1 MTGGLSS
8 ATDSSRRSADR
19 TEPQPSDTSSRRPDI
34 QGLRA
39 LAVVLVVAFHAGLSV
54 PGGFTG
60 VDVFFVISGFVITA
74 MILREVDQTS
84 LSFVGFY
91 ARRVRRI
98 LPASALTI
106 SVVALASIA
115 AISPSAQRTT
125 GTTGIAGS
133 LFTANMLL
141 SRARNGYFD
150 VSPTSNPLLHIWSLS
165 VEEQF
170 YLVFPALLVVGF
182 LIARR
187 RFPTTDP
194 RRVVGAIVGV
204 VAGGSFLVSWY
215 MTNHSFAVGGLSFNS
230 QTAFYLA
237 PTRAWEFAI
246 GALIALVIPMIVRL
260 PRAIAPALACA
271 GIALVAVG
279 AWGISGTT
287 PFPGNAALL
296 PVIGTAFLIVAGSV
310 AANPIS
316 RVLSLRPL
324 TRIGDLSFSW
334 YLWHWPFIV
343 FASALFPAEGRAPFI
358 AAVIS
363 VLPAWLSF
371 KYLETPIRLD
381 TRIRGRRALTVAAIC
396 IVVPAG
402 CSLVLLHAPKPPQS
416 TATKTFLVSTGRAH
430 QTERRRCNQGVPVAG
445 LPARCTWSVSPS
457 HGRVI
462 LIGDSNA
469 GHFVEPAARASNTLG
484 YDLTV
489 ATFPDCPF
497 VDLVVQNA
505 VRPAAIQRC
514 RNFVTQSLRQ
524 IVAEKPSLVMLAA
537 SGPLYLTSKTSFRDP
552 TTGEQATTSD
562 RKAAL
567 WSTGLARILD
577 QLTTARIPTLLIRTV
592 PQWESWDARS
602 CAEARAY
609 LAPRSCGTDQT
620 RAEVAAFRSRN
631 VAAEN
636 RALRTVP
643 AVTAVDF
650 TDALCSPKQCTTNR
664 QNLWLYKDGR
674 HLSVAGALTLTDR
687 FRAAIRAHARP

>member
-8 ATDSSRRSADR
+8 TTDSSRRPADR
-19 TEPQPSDTSSRRPDI
+19 TESQPSDAGSRRPDI

-39 LAVVLVVAFHAGLSV
+39 VAVLLVVAFHAGLSV

-74 MILREVDQTS
+74 MLLREVDQTS
-84 LSFVGFY
+84 LSFAGFY

-115 AISPSAQRTT
+115 AISPSAQSTT
-125 GTTGIAGS
+125 GNSGIAGS

-150 VSPTSNPLLHIWSLS
+150 VAPTSNPLLHIWSLS

-187 RFPTTDP
+187 RFPAADP

-215 MTNHSFAVGGLSFNS
+215 MTNHSFAVGGVSFNP

-246 GALIALVIPMIVRL
+246 GALIALVIPKIARL
-260 PRAIAPALACA
+260 PRTIAPALALA
-271 GIALVAVG
+271 GAAIVAVG

-287 PFPGNAALL
+287 PFPGTAALL
-296 PVIGTAFLIVAGSV
+296 PVIGTALLIVAGTV

-316 RVLSLRPL
+316 TVLSLRPL
-324 TRIGDLSFSW
+324 TRIGDLSYSW

-343 FASALFPAEGRAPFI
+343 FASALFPAEGRAPLI
-358 AAVIS
+358 AALIS
-363 VLPAWLSF
+363 LFPAWLSF
-371 KYLETPIRLD
+371 RYLETPIRLD
-381 TRIRGRRALTVAAIC
+381 TRIRGRRALTVAVIC

-402 CSLVLLHAPKPPQS
+402 CSFVLLHAPKPPQS
-416 TATKTFLVSTGRAH
+416 SATKAFLVATGRGH
-430 QTERRRCNQGVPVAG
+430 QTELRQCDKGVPVAL
-445 LPARCTWSVSPS
+445 LPDRCTWRVPNA

-469 GHFVEPAARASNTLG
+469 GHFVEPAAQASNDLG

-489 ATFPDCPF
+489 ATYPDCPF
-497 VDLVVQNA
+497 VDLVIQNPI
-505 VRPAAIQRC
+505 RPAATSRC

-524 IVAEKPSLVMLAA
+524 IVAEKPSLVMVAA
-537 SGPLYLTSKTSFRDP
+537 SGPLYFINPNTFRDP
-552 TTGEQATTSD
+552 ASGQRATTPD
-562 RKAAL
+562 GKVKL
-567 WSTGLARILD
+567 WSKSLARVLH
-577 QLTTARIPTLLIRTV
+577 QLSAAKIPTVLIRTV

-609 LAPRSCGTDQT
+609 LAPRSCGADQT
-620 RAEVAAFRSRN
+620 RAEVNAFRRRN
-631 VAAEN
+631 VAADN
-636 RALRTVP
+636 RALRTAP
-643 AVTAVDF
+643 AVTAIDF
-650 TDALCSPKQCTTNR
+650 TDALCSPKRCATNR

-674 HLSVAGALTLTDR
+674 HLSVVGALTLTDR
-687 FRAAIRAHARP
+687 FRDAIRAHARP